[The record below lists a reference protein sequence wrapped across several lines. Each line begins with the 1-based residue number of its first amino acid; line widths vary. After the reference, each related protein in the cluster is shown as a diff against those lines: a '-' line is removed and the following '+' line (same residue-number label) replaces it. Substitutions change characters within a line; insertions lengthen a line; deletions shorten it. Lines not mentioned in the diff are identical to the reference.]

1 MRISGAALF
10 SLGLAALGA
19 YAAFA
24 AAGWPF
30 KAALFPLVLGIPL
43 CALSLVQF
51 VLELRGKAEQVAEA
65 SDPVRVVAG
74 IFAWMAA
81 FIALVLLAGF
91 PLAAPVFVLAYLLVH
106 RAASPA
112 AGVVLAAT
120 AWGLFH
126 LLFER
131 LLHFP
136 FETGL
141 IQDWLGK

>member
-1 MRISGAALF
+1 MRVSGAALF

-19 YAAFA
+19 YAALA

-30 KAALFPLVLGIPL
+30 KAAFFPLVLGIPL

-51 VLELRGKAEQVAEA
+51 ALELSGKAEPTAEVAG
-65 SDPVRVVAG
+65 PVRVVAG
-74 IFAWMAA
+74 IFAWMAL

-112 AGVVLAAT
+112 VGVVLAAT

-136 FETGL
+136 FDTGL